1 MKSVAVMQPYFFPYL
16 GYYQL
21 AFHADQF
28 VFLDNVSF
36 IKGGYINR
44 NSILLNG
51 AAHRFTLPVKD
62 ISSFRQIN
70 EHHYLPDQDKLVQL
84 LKHAYSKAPFFK
96 ETLEVV
102 MAARCDDTNNVAEVN
117 ARSLTAT
124 FAYLGL
130 SQTFSTASSMPLD
143 SNRIGEERII
153 DICKQ
158 TSATHYINAPGGR
171 ALYQTE
177 KFVGQGIT
185 LGFIVPSSQP
195 YPQHQTDFAA
205 NLSMID
211 VLMWNHPE
219 QAINLL
225 GQYRIDYN
233 PV

>member
-21 AFHADQF
+21 AFHANQF

-51 AAHRFTLPVKD
+51 VAHRFTLPVKD
-62 ISSFRQIN
+62 ISSFRHIN
-70 EHHYLPDQDKLVQL
+70 DHHYLPDHGKLALL
-84 LKHAYSKAPFFK
+84 LKHAYGKAPFFK
-96 ETLEVV
+96 KAIEVV
-102 MAARCDDTNNVAEVN
+102 MASMAVIPSNVAEVN
-117 ARSLTAT
+117 AKSITET

-130 SQTFSTASSMPLD
+130 SRTFSTASSMPLC
-143 SNRIGEERII
+143 SGLIGEERII

-158 TSATHYINAPGGR
+158 TSATHYVNAPGGR
-171 ALYQTE
+171 NLYQAET
-177 KFVGQGIT
+177 FAGQGFK
-185 LGFIVPSSQP
+185 LGFIVPSSLP
-195 YPQHQTDFAA
+195 YHQHQTTFTA

-219 QAINLL
+219 QVIDLL
-225 GQYRIDYN
+225 GQYHIDYN
-233 PV
+233 HS